1 MSLFLSA
8 GSNLSQKPKIKEM
21 KEEVAEKVSGTGLCF
36 LLSRNK
42 GPTSCSSS
50 HLYSFHVVQFL
61 VLKRC
66 ECWLNLKPHWLTAV
80 RNALEQESRVSSWQ
94 AGKKQTTLTQDLSTE
109 LWGQRVRITCAHM
122 YCSFWDCV
130 KSLGEVNSFTKHGRC
145 GITFLNCR
153 SLDASW
159 SSCNMK

>member
-50 HLYSFHVVQFL
+50 HLYSFHVVQLL

-80 RNALEQESRVSSWQ
+80 RNAFFGTRISSFILTGEKNKKHSRKIYQLNYGGNVSGLLVHICTVLFETVWRVWGRWTVLPNMVVVGSLS
-94 AGKKQTTLTQDLSTE
+94 LTVD
-109 LWGQRVRITCAHM
+109 H
-122 YCSFWDCV
+122 
-130 KSLGEVNSFTKHGRC
+130 
-145 GITFLNCR
+145 
-153 SLDASW
+153 
-159 SSCNMK
+159 

>member
-80 RNALEQESRVSSWQ
+80 RNAFFGTRISSFILTG
-94 AGKKQTTLTQDLSTE
+94 GKKTNNTHARSINWTMGATCQDYLCTYVLFFLRLCE
-109 LWGQRVRITCAHM
+109 EFGG
-122 YCSFWDCV
+122 
-130 KSLGEVNSFTKHGRC
+130 GEQFY
-145 GITFLNCR
+145 
-153 SLDASW
+153 
-159 SSCNMK
+159 